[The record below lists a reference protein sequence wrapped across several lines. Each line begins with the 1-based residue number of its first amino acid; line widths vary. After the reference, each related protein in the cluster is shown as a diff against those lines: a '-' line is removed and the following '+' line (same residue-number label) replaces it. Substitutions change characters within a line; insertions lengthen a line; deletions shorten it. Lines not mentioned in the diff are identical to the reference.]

1 MKLGEIT
8 VFSAVKENLG
18 MIRPYLSDIINDNKI
33 QSEQKIYLTIAID
46 FSSFIDSDETRT
58 MLSKSDNI
66 EIMIG
71 NETNEII
78 EELLET
84 FLKRYQEGLE

>member
-1 MKLGEIT
+1 
-8 VFSAVKENLG
+8 
-18 MIRPYLSDIINDNKI
+18 MIRPYLSDIINDHKI
-33 QSEQKIYLTIAID
+33 QSEQKIYLTIAIN